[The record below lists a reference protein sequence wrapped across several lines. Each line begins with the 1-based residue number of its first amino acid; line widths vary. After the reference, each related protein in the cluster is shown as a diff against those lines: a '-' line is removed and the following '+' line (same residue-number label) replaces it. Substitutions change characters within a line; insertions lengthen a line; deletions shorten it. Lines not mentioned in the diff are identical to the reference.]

1 MSLAVRN
8 QIDVTV
14 SLAGDAIAA
23 VEIPPCARP
32 PLARLFAG
40 KPAASLLNVLPRI
53 FSLCAAA
60 HQVAFLSA
68 IEAARG
74 ENISLATRQHRI
86 AMVVAERLAELLRG
100 LFVGHFAL
108 DTTSAAAIRAL
119 MEGVSALLNSS
130 EPGCGQV
137 RREATARVPIAL
149 AALGITNEDGAP
161 TLGNPLAL
169 RIAALEEDALN
180 PMPTQHSFLS
190 VADDRGV
197 IERLLADD
205 AGFCRCPDL
214 EGRIPETGA
223 WARQM
228 MRDQLTLGRS
238 GPAERLKARIAEIV
252 RLHAWL
258 RSSAYVETAEDGIV
272 ESYRLGPGR
281 GAAAVECARGRLYH
295 AVELDRQGQMLRL
308 EFLAPT
314 EWNFHARGPLVRSLL
329 GAVLAAKPR
338 GLGAVRSMVASFD
351 PCVGFTLNFR
361 EIGDA

>member
-23 VEIPPCARP
+23 VEILPRVRP
-32 PLARLFAG
+32 PLGRLFAG
-40 KPAASLLNVLPRI
+40 QPAASLLNVLPRI

-74 ENISLATRQHRI
+74 ETISLATRQHRI
-86 AMVVAERLAELLRG
+86 VMVVAERLAELLRG
-100 LFVGHFAL
+100 LFVGHCAL

-119 MEGVSALLNSS
+119 MEGVSALLSS
-130 EPGCGQV
+130 AEPSCGQV
-137 RREATARVPIAL
+137 RREVTARVAIAL

-161 TLGNPLAL
+161 ALGNPLAL
-169 RIAALEEDALN
+169 SVAALEEDALN
-180 PMPTQHSFLS
+180 PTPMQQSFLS
-190 VADDRGV
+190 VADDRDV
-197 IERLLADD
+197 IERLVDD
-205 AGFCRCPDL
+205 AGFCRCPHL
-214 EGRIPETGA
+214 EGRVPETGA

-258 RSSAYVETAEDGIV
+258 GPGAHVETAEDGII

-295 AVELDRQGQMLRL
+295 AVELDRQGQMSRFQ
-308 EFLAPT
+308 FLAPT
-314 EWNFHARGPLVRSLL
+314 EWNFHARGPLVRGLQ
-329 GAVLAAKPR
+329 GAVLAAKPQAQ
-338 GLGAVRSMVASFD
+338 GAVRAMVGSFD

>member
-1 MSLAVRN
+1 M
-8 QIDVTV
+8 
-14 SLAGDAIAA
+14 
-23 VEIPPCARP
+23 
-32 PLARLFAG
+32 
-40 KPAASLLNVLPRI
+40 LPRI

-74 ENISLATRQHRI
+74 ETISLATRQHRI
-86 AMVVAERLAELLRG
+86 VMVVVERLAELLRD

-119 MEGVSALLNSS
+119 MEGVSELLSS
-130 EPGCGQV
+130 AEPSCGQV
-137 RREATARVPIAL
+137 RREVTARVAIAL

-161 TLGNPLAL
+161 RLGNPLAL
-169 RIAALEEDALN
+169 RVAALEEDALK
-180 PMPTQHSFLS
+180 PTSMQHSFLS
-190 VADDRGV
+190 VADDRDV
-197 IERLLADD
+197 IERLIVDD
-205 AGFCRCPDL
+205 AESCRCPDL

-252 RLHAWL
+252 RLHDWL
-258 RSSAYVETAEDGIV
+258 GPGAHVETAEDGIV

-295 AVELDRQGQMLRL
+295 AVELDRQGQMSRF

-314 EWNFHARGPLVRSLL
+314 EWNFHARGPLVRSLQ
-329 GAVLAAKPR
+329 GAVLAAKPQAQ
-338 GLGAVRSMVASFD
+338 GAVRAMVGSFD

>member
-1 MSLAVRN
+1 MSLAIRN

-23 VEIPPCARP
+23 VEILPRARP
-32 PLARLFAG
+32 PLGRLFAG
-40 KPAASLLNVLPRI
+40 KPPASLLNVLPRI

-74 ENISLATRQHRI
+74 EGISLATRQHRI

-100 LFVGHFAL
+100 LFVGHFPL
-108 DTTSAAAIRAL
+108 DATSAAAIRAL
-119 MEGVSALLNSS
+119 MQGVSALLSS
-130 EPGCGQV
+130 AEPSCGQV
-137 RREATARVPIAL
+137 RREAIARVAIAL
-149 AALGITNEDGAP
+149 AALGITNEEGAP
-161 TLGNPLAL
+161 RLGTPLAL
-169 RIAALEEDALN
+169 RVAALEEDALN
-180 PMPTQHSFLS
+180 PTPMQHSFLS
-190 VADDRGV
+190 VADDRDV
-197 IERLLADD
+197 IERLVDD

-228 MRDQLTLGRS
+228 MRLQITLGRS
-238 GPAERLKARIAEIV
+238 GPAERLKARIAEIA
-252 RLHAWL
+252 RLRAWL
-258 RSSAYVETAEDGIV
+258 RLGARVETAEHGIV

-295 AVELDRQGQMLRL
+295 AVELDRQRQMSRF
-308 EFLAPT
+308 EVIAPT
-314 EWNFHARGPLVRSLL
+314 EWNFHARGPLVRSLQ

-338 GLGAVRSMVASFD
+338 GQRAVRAMVASFD